1 MMTEK
6 ELRIQL
12 AAAHRLLALFG
23 WEDLV
28 STHLTIYLPESDHM
42 LATPYGLLFDEIRA
56 SDIVRIDRDGHASG
70 EQEGA
75 VIGAGV
81 TIHNAVYDA
90 SPLNRA
96 AIHTHSIYGTAVSS
110 LECGLL
116 FINQHCLRFYEQ
128 VAYHEFAGLAFNV
141 DERQPIANALADKSV
156 MILKNH
162 GLLAVGASI
171 VEAFYHIYYLEKACE
186 LQMKTLSAGKS
197 LVPIAHE
204 ECLLTARQFK
214 EVRKPQM
221 VFDALL
227 RKLDRIDD
235 SYRN

>member
-1 MMTEK
+1 MTEK

-28 STHLTIYLPESDHM
+28 STHLTIYLPESDQM

-56 SDIVRIDRDGHASG
+56 SDIVRIDREGYAIGESG
-70 EQEGA
+70 YS
-75 VIGAGV
+75 VVGAGV

-90 SPLNRA
+90 NPHNRA

-116 FINQHCLRFYEQ
+116 FTNQHCLRFYEQ

-141 DERQPIANALADKSV
+141 DERAPIASALTDKPV
-156 MILKNH
+156 MIFKNH
-162 GLLAVGASI
+162 GLLAVGSSI
-171 VEAFYHIYYLEKACE
+171 VEAFYYMYYLEKACE
-186 LQMKTLSAGKS
+186 LQIKTLSAGKAI
-197 LVPIAHE
+197 VPISHQD
-204 ECLLTARQFK
+204 CLLTARQFK
-214 EVRKPQM
+214 EVCKPQM